1 MIKTVKFVSRFKDV
15 NLYQKTFSETSVKAI
30 KEIYAEK
37 FQIQKHNIKTLDFS
51 KCTNALRK
59 LKEEAEENQSY
70 YISPNGNRVNL

>member
-1 MIKTVKFVSRFKDV
+1 MSKSEKFVSRFKDV
-15 NLYQKTFSETSVKAI
+15 NLYQKSFSATSVKAI

-59 LKEEAEENQSY
+59 LKEDAEEAQEY
-70 YISPNGNRVNL
+70 YISPNGNKINI